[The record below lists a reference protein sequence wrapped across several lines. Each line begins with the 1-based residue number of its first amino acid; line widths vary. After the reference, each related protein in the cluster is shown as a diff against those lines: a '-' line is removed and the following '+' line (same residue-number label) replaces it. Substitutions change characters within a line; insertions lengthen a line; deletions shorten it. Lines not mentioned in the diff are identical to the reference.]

1 STATARATVRDHAQ
15 VLMPETDVLLPGAS
29 VSSPVDT
36 GARPRNRKPW
46 AAEERIALAAS
57 AHPTERAGGDAE
69 ASKPLSNAAGDH
81 NQAMM
86 ELGATICLPRAPLCD
101 Q

>member
-57 AHPTERAGGDAE
+57 AHPTERAGGDGSLE
-69 ASKPLSNAAGDH
+69 TVEQRSRGSQPGHDGTRRDDLSAARP
-81 NQAMM
+81 A
-86 ELGATICLPRAPLCD
+86 LRS
-101 Q
+101 